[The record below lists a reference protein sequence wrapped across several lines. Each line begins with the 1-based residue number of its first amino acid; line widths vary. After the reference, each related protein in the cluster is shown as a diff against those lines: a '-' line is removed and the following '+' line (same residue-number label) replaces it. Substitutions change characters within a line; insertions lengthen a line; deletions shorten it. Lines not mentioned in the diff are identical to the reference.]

1 MFKPKK
7 TYADGLLE
15 GQAFARQ
22 EFERILAVLREELTD
37 MRRERNQQAGRADA
51 ACDLLLQHLGTRAIS
66 LAGKREETERTER
79 QLRVVSTLAS
89 IPDPTEELPFG
100 DPRGEY
106 ADPSGASL
114 FATGEDVA
122 Q

>member
-1 MFKPKK
+1 MFKRK

-15 GQAFARQ
+15 GQTHARQ
-22 EFERILAVLREELTD
+22 EFERTLAVLREELAD
-37 MRRERNQQAGRADA
+37 MRRERNQQAARADA

-66 LAGKREETERTER
+66 LAGKQEEQERADR
-79 QLRVVSTLAS
+79 NLRTVSTLTAL
-89 IPDPTEELPFG
+89 PDPTEELPFG
-100 DPRGEY
+100 DPRGSYQSARE
-106 ADPSGASL
+106 ASL